1 MNKITGTIS
10 AEGTLQGALSAA
22 CTLVGTITTGKYYDQ
37 DYATDADIL
46 ALFEGGNIDGN

>member
-22 CTLVGTITTGKYYDQ
+22 CTLVGTITAGKSYDQ

-46 ALFEGGNIDGN
+46 ALFEGGTIDGN

>member
-1 MNKITGTIS
+1 MNRITGIIS
-10 AEGTLQGALSAA
+10 AEGMLQGNLSTA
-22 CTLVGTITTGKYYDQ
+22 CTLVGTITAGKSYDQ

>member
-1 MNKITGTIS
+1 MNKITGIIS

-22 CTLVGTITTGKYYDQ
+22 CTLVGTITAGKSYDQ

-46 ALFEGGNIDGN
+46 ALFEGGNIDGD